1 MRDTPFLSILSF
13 PYHRIRGGVWVVE
26 GGTSAARSKRETNE
40 GQLKDIFETLGRK
53 SKGVNHPLSSL
64 SFIKT

>member
-1 MRDTPFLSILSF
+1 MRGTPFLSILSF
-13 PYHRIRGGVWVVE
+13 HYHRIRGGVWVVE

-40 GQLKDIFETLGRK
+40 GQLKDMFETLER

-64 SFIKT
+64 TFIKT